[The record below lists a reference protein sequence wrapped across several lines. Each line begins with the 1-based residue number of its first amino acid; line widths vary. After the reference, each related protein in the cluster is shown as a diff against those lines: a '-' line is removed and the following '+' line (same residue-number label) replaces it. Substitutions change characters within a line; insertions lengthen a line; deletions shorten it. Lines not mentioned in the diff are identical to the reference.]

1 MADLGFY
8 NDKTFLPEQWTEFG
22 LGVVIVFVR
31 MGVRIRT
38 VGVRGFQGDDYF
50 AFLYTSHVRTSPP
63 RLGAV
68 DANVQEDVL
77 GTNLEIPHGLH
88 DSLTPTQYS
97 SVVAGSKAELAAWY
111 SYTALIWVM
120 KAKMLFLYKRLT
132 IGLWQSRAIK
142 WLAAFCGIAY
152 LAVFL
157 TVTFGCHPISN
168 NWRVYPPPSK
178 QCGLKIQNVIVT
190 CILNVTTDLALLF
203 IPVPLL
209 WKVKTSFSRKL
220 VIAIF
225 LSSGIFVIAASIIRT
240 TLTLEA
246 EPSSI
251 TVNRWGIRET
261 FVGVATVNLPIL
273 RPLFT
278 KRFWKS
284 GYVEDGSSGHPYGY
298 QGGSESYNMTTQ
310 TRKSARRESMKAINE
325 SSEDGNYDV
334 YVSTSYNVKVE
345 QKDTREGG
353 SSDGLHTSGSVW
365 EIDKKSIV

>member
-8 NDKTFLPEQWTEFG
+8 SDKSFLPEQWAEFG
-22 LGVVIVFVR
+22 FGVLIIFVR

-38 VGVRGFQGDDYF
+38 VGLRGFQGDDYF
-50 AFLYTSHVRTSPP
+50 AFLAIALLTMDGVTVHLSY
-63 RLGAV
+63 
-68 DANVQEDVL
+68 VL
-77 GTNLEIPHGLH
+77 GTNLEIPHALH
-88 DSLTPTQYS
+88 NQLTPEQYS

-132 IGLWQSRAIK
+132 LGLWQSRVIK
-142 WLAAFCGIAY
+142 WLAILCGITY

-157 TVTFGCHPISN
+157 TVTFGCFPISN

-190 CILNVTTDLALLF
+190 CVLNVSTDFALLF
-203 IPVPLL
+203 IPIPLL
-209 WKVKTSFSRKL
+209 WRVKTSFSRKL
-220 VIAIF
+220 VIAVF
-225 LSSGIFVIAASIIRT
+225 LSSGIFVITASIIRT
-240 TLTLEA
+240 SLTLVA

-278 KRFWKS
+278 KRFWRP
-284 GYVEDGSSGHPYGY
+284 GYVEEGSSGHPYGY
-298 QGGSESYNMTTQ
+298 QGGSESYNMTTRTKKS
-310 TRKSARRESMKAINE
+310 TRRDSMTAINE
-325 SSEDGNYDV
+325 SSQDGGYDV

-345 QKDTREGG
+345 QKDTGKAE
-353 SSDGLHTSGSVW
+353 STDSQQFGLHPSSVW
-365 EIDKKSIV
+365 EIDKKSMV

>member
-1 MADLGFY
+1 M
-8 NDKTFLPEQWTEFG
+8 
-22 LGVVIVFVR
+22 
-31 MGVRIRT
+31 
-38 VGVRGFQGDDYF
+38 
-50 AFLYTSHVRTSPP
+50 
-63 RLGAV
+63 
-68 DANVQEDVL
+68 
-77 GTNLEIPHGLH
+77 
-88 DSLTPTQYS
+88 
-97 SVVAGSKAELAAWY
+97 AGSKAELAAWY

-120 KAKMLFLYKRLT
+120 KAKMLFLY
-132 IGLWQSRAIK
+132 
-142 WLAAFCGIAY
+142 
-152 LAVFL
+152 
-157 TVTFGCHPISN
+157 
-168 NWRVYPPPSK
+168 
-178 QCGLKIQNVIVT
+178 
-190 CILNVTTDLALLF
+190 
-203 IPVPLL
+203 
-209 WKVKTSFSRKL
+209 
-220 VIAIF
+220 
-225 LSSGIFVIAASIIRT
+225 SGIFVIAASIIRT

-298 QGGSESYNMTTQ
+298 QGGSESYNMTIQ

-325 SSEDGNYDV
+325 ASEDGNYDV

>member
-8 NDKTFLPEQWTEFG
+8 GDKSFLPEQWTEFG
-22 LGVVIVFVR
+22 LGVLIVFVR

-50 AFLYTSHVRTSPP
+50 AFLAIGLLTMD
-63 RLGAV
+63 AV
-68 DANVQEDVL
+68 TVHLSYVL

-88 DSLTPTQYS
+88 GSLTPTQYS

-132 IGLWQSRAIK
+132 LGLWQSRVIK
-142 WLAAFCGIAY
+142 WLAVFCGLAYIAV
-152 LAVFL
+152 LL

-168 NWRVYPPPSK
+168 NWRVYPPPSNK
-178 QCGLKIQNVIVT
+178 CGLKIQNVIVT

-203 IPVPLL
+203 IPIPLL

-220 VIAIF
+220 VIAVF
-225 LSSGIFVIAASIIRT
+225 LSSGIFVITASIIRT
-240 TLTLEA
+240 ALTLKA

-284 GYVEDGSSGHPYGY
+284 NYVEDGSSGHPYGY
-298 QGGSESYNMTTQ
+298 HGGSESYNLTTR
-310 TRKSARRESMKAINE
+310 TKKSSRRESMKAINE
-325 SSEDGNYDV
+325 SSQDGGYDV

-345 QKDTREGG
+345 QKHTREGE
-353 SSDGLHTSGSVW
+353 SSDGHHPSSVW